1 MRNWFGRG
9 RPLQLAISATC
20 SAAFI
25 LFGYD
30 QGVFSGIIGNNDFRQ
45 TFGFPTDTKEG
56 IILILTISVSS
67 YNLGCFTG
75 CILTFLLG
83 DYLGRRRAM
92 WLAMALITI
101 GAILQT
107 TSYSV
112 PHIIIARVITGF
124 GTGMET
130 STVPMYQSELCKPE
144 YRGRI
149 VASEPMF
156 VGIGIVTAYW
166 FDYGMNFVSSTSSVA
181 SVAWRLPIACQI
193 LFTIVVGILILGV
206 PESPRW
212 LFQQGREQEAI
223 QVLSEVYNLPPGDKE
238 IVREAE
244 DIREAIRLEEENAF
258 QWKNLLQRDSVQTG
272 RRVLLAWGMQFM
284 NQVGGINLIVYYLP
298 KALTDNVGLS
308 RDLSLILGG
317 CINIMFPLGSLIP
330 SFFLD
335 QLGRRQPMMWCSFL
349 LAVCMACVA
358 ALLSFK
364 GTDVQKTTASASVAF
379 FFLYQFIFGAG
390 PNCIPWVYVP
400 EILPL
405 HARAKGTAIGISS
418 NWIWNFTI
426 VMITPVILNRLQWKA
441 YLIFVI
447 TNTLFVPIVY
457 FLYPETARLSLEE
470 IDLLFLQPSP
480 VKASLDRSWLTRR
493 DVEAPLEKE
502 KASEEQLES
511 TSSRP

>member
-1 MRNWFGRG
+1 MLKWFKNG

-30 QGVFSGIIGNNDFRQ
+30 QGVFSGIIGNEDFKN
-45 TFGFPTDTKEG
+45 TFGHPTDTKEG
-56 IILILTISVSS
+56 IIVSS

-75 CILTFLLG
+75 CIINFIFG
-83 DYLGRRRAM
+83 DWLGRRRAM
-92 WLAMALITI
+92 WLAMALITV
-101 GAILQT
+101 GAVLQT
-107 TSYSV
+107 TAFSV

-124 GTGMET
+124 GTGIET

-156 VGIGIVTAYW
+156 VGIGIVLAYW
-166 FDYGMNFVSSTSSVA
+166 FDYAMNFISPTSSIA
-181 SVAWRLPIACQI
+181 SIAWRLPIACQI
-193 LFTIVVGILILGV
+193 VFTITVGILIFGV

-212 LFQQGREQEAI
+212 LFQQGHDQEAI
-223 QVLSEVYNLPPGDKE
+223 QVLCDVYNLPAHDKE
-238 IVREAE
+238 IMKEAS
-244 DIREAIRLEEENAF
+244 DIKEAMRLEEENRF
-258 QWKNLLQRDSVQTG
+258 QWRNLLQRDSVQTG

-298 KALTDNVGLS
+298 TALTLNVGLS
-308 RDLSLILGG
+308 RQLALILGG

-330 SFFLD
+330 TFFLD
-335 QLGRRQPMMWCSFL
+335 QMGRRRPMMLCSFL
-349 LAVCMACVA
+349 LAVCMSCVA
-358 ALLSFK
+358 ALLSFQ
-364 GTDVQKTTASASVAF
+364 GTNVGKSTASGSVAF
-379 FFLYQFIFGAG
+379 FFLYQFVFGAG

-426 VMITPVILNRLQWKA
+426 VMITPIILNRLQWKA
-441 YLIFVI
+441 YLIFVV
-447 TNTLFVPIVY
+447 TNALFVPLVY
-457 FLYPETARLSLEE
+457 FCYPETTRLSLEE
-470 IDLLFLQPSP
+470 IDLIFLKPNP
-480 VKASLDRSWLTRR
+480 VKASLDRSWLVRG
-493 DVEAPLEKE
+493 DLETPPFLSEKERASEERLE
-502 KASEEQLES
+502 KAS
-511 TSSRP
+511 

>member
-1 MRNWFGRG
+1 MLDWFRRG

-30 QGVFSGIIGNNDFRQ
+30 QGVFSGIIGNEDFRG
-45 TFGFPTDTKEG
+45 TFGHPNDTKEG
-56 IILILTISVSS
+56 IIVSS

-75 CILTFLLG
+75 CILTFILG
-83 DYLGRRRAM
+83 DWLGRRRAM
-92 WLAMALITI
+92 WLAMALITV
-101 GAILQT
+101 GAVLQAT
-107 TSYSV
+107 AYSV
-112 PHIIIARVITGF
+112 PHVIIARVITGF

-156 VGIGIVTAYW
+156 VGIGIVIAYW
-166 FDYGMNFVSSTSSVA
+166 FDYGMNFVSPTSSVA

-193 LFTIVVGILILGV
+193 IFTIVVSILIFGV

-223 QVLSEVYNLPPGDKE
+223 QVLCQVYDLSPTDKE
-238 IVREAE
+238 VVKEAE
-244 DIREAIRLEEENAF
+244 DIKEAMRLEEENAF
-258 QWKNLLQRDSVQTG
+258 RWRNLLQRDSVQTG

-298 KALTDNVGLS
+298 KALTENAGLS
-308 RDLSLILGG
+308 RDMALILGG
-317 CINIMFPLGSLIP
+317 CINIMFPVGSLIP

-335 QLGRRQPMMWCSFL
+335 QMGRRGPMMWCSFL
-349 LAVCMACVA
+349 LAICMACVA

-364 GTDVQKTTASASVAF
+364 GTDVEKATASASVAF
-379 FFLYQFIFGAG
+379 FFLYQFVFGAG

-441 YLIFVI
+441 YLIFVA
-447 TNTLFVPIVY
+447 TNALFVPLVY
-457 FLYPETARLSLEE
+457 FMYPETSRLSLEE
-470 IDLLFLQPSP
+470 IDLLFLQPNA
-480 VKASLDRSWLTRR
+480 VKASLDRSWLARR
-493 DVEAPLEKE
+493 DLEAPVSEKE
-502 KASEEQLES
+502 KGSEEHIES
-511 TSSRP
+511 NDSKL